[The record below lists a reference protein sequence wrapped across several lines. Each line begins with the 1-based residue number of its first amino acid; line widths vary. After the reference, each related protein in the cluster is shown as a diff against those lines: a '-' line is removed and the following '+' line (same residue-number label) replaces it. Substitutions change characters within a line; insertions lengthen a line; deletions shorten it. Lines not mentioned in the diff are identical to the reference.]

1 MLSCIQGNTALAAMG
16 MFTAMLSLSGC
27 HASGAASQHLDIS
40 PRNAA
45 VKYGLTNGLSS
56 LLEAGG
62 IAVTGVLLDRTQ
74 SWAVMF
80 STIAGLHALG
90 GALFLV
96 FGDSTARFSS
106 GKGC

>member
-1 MLSCIQGNTALAAMG
+1 VSLHQGNTALAAMG
-16 MFTAMLSLSGC
+16 LFTAMLSLSGC

-40 PRNAA
+40 PRYAA
-45 VKYGLTNGLSS
+45 VMYGLTNGLSS
-56 LLEAGG
+56 MLEAGG

-80 STIAGLHALG
+80 CTVAGLHVLG
-90 GALFLV
+90 GSLFLL
-96 FGDSTARFSS
+96 FGDSTARFCT